1 MYYIVGG
8 RRKGPREILQEPEC
22 TVSIETGGGMNPINF
37 LKAPLRARKNQK
49 NENPGRKT
57 GNPGITQFPY
67 DVTLVGHLWYTA
79 APSLHVQ
86 ATVPPP
92 MDCNCY
98 YWISPVFGPGFFIGV
113 ICQIIRVETAS
124 VFGISLKTTCP
135 DRFFFEIS
143 GRSG

>member
-1 MYYIVGG
+1 MYYIV
-8 RRKGPREILQEPEC
+8 RAARKSSGEILHKPEC

-37 LKAPLRARKNQK
+37 LKAHCAQQKIK

-67 DVTLVGHLWYTA
+67 DVLHWSATSGIRQLR
-79 APSLHVQ
+79 PCMSRPKSLRRWI
-86 ATVPPP
+86 
-92 MDCNCY
+92 DSCY
-98 YWISPVFGPGFFIGV
+98 YWISPVFGPGFFCV
-113 ICQIIRVETAS
+113 ICQIMRFETAS